1 MITVGEND
9 VFHVH
14 TYRCRHAENIPDRDY
29 IEKALE
35 LGAKGIWFTDHA
47 PFPGDPFNR
56 AHRMLCEEFPEYLE
70 TLQGLKHEYADRIIV
85 HIGLET
91 EYFSKFD
98 EMGYYKQLLDTP
110 GIEILMLGQHMAE
123 LPQGGYSYDL
133 DNARLV
139 EDEYKLLGESIIN
152 GIRSGYFRVVAHPD
166 RIFRR
171 RSSWDSGMED
181 IAVRIIAAAKEANI
195 PLEQNESS
203 RKAGNLYREEFWK
216 IAGPDVS
223 IVHGLDAHC
232 LKELYLIR

>member
-1 MITVGEND
+1 MITVGKND

-29 IEKALE
+29 VEKAIE

-56 AHRMLCEEFPEYLE
+56 AHRMLCEELPEYLD
-70 TLQGLKHEYADRIIV
+70 TLKGLKQEFADRINI

-91 EYFSKFD
+91 EYFRHFD
-98 EMGYYKQLLDTP
+98 EIGYYKQLLDTP
-110 GIEILMLGQHMAE
+110 DIEMLLLGQHMAE

-133 DNARLV
+133 DGDTLI
-139 EDEYKLLGESIIN
+139 EEEYKLLGESIID
-152 GIRSGYFRVVAHPD
+152 GIRSGYFQAVAHPD

-171 RSSWDSGMED
+171 RKIWEGGMED
-181 IAVRIIAAAKEANI
+181 IARRIINAAGEANI

-203 RKAGNLYREEFWK
+203 KKIEKQYWEEFWK
-216 IAGPDVS
+216 IAGSKVKT
-223 IVHGLDAHC
+223 VHGLDAHF
-232 LKELYLIR
+232 LKELYIVK